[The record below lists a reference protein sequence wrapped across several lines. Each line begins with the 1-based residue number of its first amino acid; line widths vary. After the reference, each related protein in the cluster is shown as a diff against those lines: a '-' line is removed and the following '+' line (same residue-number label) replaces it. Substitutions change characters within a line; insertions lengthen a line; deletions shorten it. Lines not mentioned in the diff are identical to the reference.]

1 MTITIIRNSSLS
13 AQEAFTLLRRA
24 IEDQPESR
32 AHDIVWGDLEAM
44 GEFMGATIEFK
55 VIPMETGSETR
66 VMISGPGLLLRAL
79 KGAIEKEVGG
89 FVENALP
96 LRTIKNI

>member
-1 MTITIIRNSSLS
+1 MTITIIRKSSLS

-32 AHDIVWGDLEAM
+32 AHDIVWGDLEAK
-44 GEFMGATIEFK
+44 GEFMGATIEFR
-55 VIPMETGSETR
+55 VIPIKTGSETR

-79 KGAIEKEVGG
+79 KGVIEKEIGE
-89 FVENALP
+89 FMEKALSH
-96 LRTIKNI
+96 